1 MLHIHLLQQSPR
13 SSRSKKCLFSDK
25 NYGLIWCIWLNQ
37 TGAKISISENLAC
50 FASLYPLIWEIEA
63 PFWSL
68 WLSNFLKVDH
78 ENRIYSWTEIPQQQ
92 LKNCFSNIFGSCSRV
107 FLSATIFSFRTKIY
121 FHWFWYM
128 YMFFLDKRLSL
139 LILKLYMYIDFICKC
154 VFDSSKA
161 SNYSWLKFHFF

>member
-1 MLHIHLLQQSPR
+1 M
-13 SSRSKKCLFSDK
+13 
-25 NYGLIWCIWLNQ
+25 
-37 TGAKISISENLAC
+37 
-50 FASLYPLIWEIEA
+50 
-63 PFWSL
+63 
-68 WLSNFLKVDH
+68 KVDH

-161 SNYSWLKFHFF
+161 SNYSWLKFHFFLGHLSHSGDLLLWVGFRRHATCVNIFLSRTTGPILTKFGV